1 MHIRFQLVLG
11 IVLFSCAGW
20 GGEVTKLSPGAKEA
34 LRKLSLPGIKLNLE
48 ERCIDVAATVCLHE
62 GLLELVACTKDSKEH
77 ESIVAIAARP
87 MHIHTAMLL
96 MGAKPGT
103 PAMRKSLDGASAHWV
118 PVDPAGDRVRVSLV
132 FTDSKG
138 KQEEH
143 AISKFISLAQPDEIE
158 GSPTKKKEEVFPASF
173 LFAGSHLV
181 EDGPGPKKY
190 VCEHSGNVISIS
202 TFGDE
207 FLCLPGIHG
216 HQNGG
221 LNWQVNPKGLPAIGE
236 PVILR
241 LRPESKDLK
250 KQ

>member
-1 MHIRFQLVLG
+1 MHIRFQLILG
-11 IVLFSCAGW
+11 IFLFSCVGW
-20 GGEVTKLSPGAKEA
+20 GGEVTKLSSGAKEA
-34 LRKLSLPGIKLNLE
+34 LRKLKLPGIKLNLE
-48 ERCIDVAATVCLHE
+48 ERCIDVDATVCLHE
-62 GLLELVACTKDSKEH
+62 GFLELVACTKDSKEH

-96 MGAKPGT
+96 MGAKPGN
-103 PAMRKSLDGASAHWV
+103 PAMRKALDAEGVRWV
-118 PVDPAGDRVRVSLV
+118 PVDPAGDEVRISLV
-132 FTDSKG
+132 FADAKG
-138 KQEEH
+138 KQGEH
-143 AISKFISLAQPDEIE
+143 AISKFISLVQTDEVE
-158 GSPTKKKEEVFPASF
+158 GSLAKKKGEVFPVSF

-236 PVILR
+236 PIILR
-241 LRPESKDLK
+241 LRLESKDLK